1 LEVLLVFRR
10 CQQMARLSPLMNQY
24 FSAKQ
29 QNPDALLLFRM
40 GDFYETFGD
49 DAVLAARDLNITL
62 TSRQKDDEGNKIPL
76 AGIPYHALDTYLG
89 KLVAAGHKVAICEQ
103 MEDPKAAR
111 GLVKREVIRVVTPG
125 TVIEDCLLRDKANNY
140 LCALCPEGGRTGL
153 AFLDVS
159 TGEFLATEVDEEQT
173 ASELARF
180 DPAEC
185 LVPEGATC
193 GWKAAHIQM
202 LPQLAFDLDRARGLL
217 KDQLEDLSW
226 SEGLPLALRAVGAVL
241 DYLHKSR
248 LDALGHIRTIQLC
261 TASQFMIID
270 EVTLR
275 NLEILK
281 STRDGSRR
289 GTLLE
294 FLDRAQTPMGSRMIA
309 RWLQMPSLSPDTI
322 NRRLDAVWETAEAA
336 LMREE
341 LASGLQGLGDIER
354 IMGRISLGVATP
366 RDMAALRGALYRVPG
381 LRESLS
387 DARSGYLREIS
398 QRLDLQ
404 GLHDLPDLLSRSLND
419 EPPISARE
427 GGIVRE
433 GYHKELDDLRAL
445 LQDGRGWISRLEVE
459 ERKRTGIRSLKIG
472 YNNVFG
478 YYIEVTRANLTSV
491 PEEYERKQTLANAER
506 FVTPALKEMEAR
518 VLSAQERSTSLEY
531 EIFNSL
537 RAAAAERSAEV
548 RSLTQALGE
557 LDALLSLA
565 QTALDGHL
573 TRPDLND
580 QGAIVLRDSRHPV
593 LERAMRGGFVP
604 NDVRLDRES
613 RFMILTGPNMAGKS
627 TFMRQI
633 ALTVIMA
640 QMGSFVPAAYAS
652 LGLVDRIFTRVGA
665 RDDLVLG
672 QSTFMV
678 EMSELAHILKTATSK
693 SLILLDEIGR
703 GTSTFDGLSIAWAV
717 TEFIHNR
724 IGAKT
729 IFATHY
735 HQITQLGCTPGVV
748 NFNMAVQEQGS
759 EIIFLRRV
767 VPGATD
773 RSYGIQVARL
783 AGVPDQVIRRAEE
796 VLIEI
801 EQQAAIEVR
810 AGQKKERLAR
820 SSRYTQLIFFDQPA
834 AGGGLAQPPA
844 HPLIEEI
851 RHLELDRLT
860 PLQALNFLSQLKA
873 RLGSSADDK
882 EDRR

>member
-1 LEVLLVFRR
+1 
-10 CQQMARLSPLMNQY
+10 MARLSPLMNQY

-226 SEGLPLALRAVGAVL
+226 SEGLPLALRAAGAVL

-820 SSRYTQLIFFDQPA
+820 GSRYTQLIFFDQPA

>member
-1 LEVLLVFRR
+1 
-10 CQQMARLSPLMNQY
+10 MARLSPLMNQY

-226 SEGLPLALRAVGAVL
+226 SEGLPLALRAAGAVL

-341 LASGLQGLGDIER
+341 MASGLQGLGDIER

-820 SSRYTQLIFFDQPA
+820 GSRYTQLIFFDQPA

>member
-1 LEVLLVFRR
+1 MVFRR

-226 SEGLPLALRAVGAVL
+226 SEGLPLALRAAGAVL

>member
-226 SEGLPLALRAVGAVL
+226 SEGLPLALRAAGAVL

>member
-1 LEVLLVFRR
+1 
-10 CQQMARLSPLMNQY
+10 MARLSPLMNQY

-226 SEGLPLALRAVGAVL
+226 SEGLPLALRAAGAVL

-580 QGAIVLRDSRHPV
+580 QGAIVLQDSRHPV

-820 SSRYTQLIFFDQPA
+820 GSRYTQLIFFDQPA

-873 RLGSSADDK
+873 RLGSSADDE

>member
-1 LEVLLVFRR
+1 
-10 CQQMARLSPLMNQY
+10 MARLSPLMNQY

-226 SEGLPLALRAVGAVL
+226 SEGLPLALRAAGAVL